1 MCVSLDTSIASDR
14 KFQEEEGDLVLLSSE
29 ILQRGLY
36 RGTPNQKHGR
46 RSGADVMFSKGL
58 IYSKIIIELKIVIVV
73 WM

>member
-46 RSGADVMFSKGL
+46 SGADVMFSKGL
-58 IYSKIIIELKIVIVV
+58 IYSKIIIELKIVIVI